1 MKPIGQHILVKQD
14 IAPESKIIIPD
25 GGPARPNTGEV
36 IDVGVKIEE
45 ITQGDRI
52 MFRDSFMAQ
61 QVPSE
66 KDLLVMHEDNVLL
79 IL

>member
-1 MKPIGQHILVKQD
+1 MRPIGQHILIRQD
-14 IAPESKIIIPD
+14 VAPESKIIIPD

-36 IDVGVKIEE
+36 IDTGMKVEE
-45 ITQGDRI
+45 ITSGDQI
-52 MFRDSFMAQ
+52 MFKDSFMAQ
-61 QVPSE
+61 QVPGE

>member
-1 MKPIGQHILVKQD
+1 MRPIGRHILIRQD

-36 IDVGVKIEE
+36 IDVGANIEE
-45 ITQGDRI
+45 VTAGDRI
-52 MFRDSFMAQ
+52 MFKDSFMAQ
-61 QVPSE
+61 QVPGE